1 MAGIGL
7 FRIFDPKVRRHLIS
21 DEGEVVIDEVR
32 QHWVVYSVPM
42 LEVVLAAALL
52 VTMAT
57 TAIGGQPVL
66 LAIVLVLCAHAFW
79 QFLTHHRD
87 RFVVTNMRVMRIR
100 GVFSQ
105 TVATTPIARV
115 LDITLQKPIIGRVF
129 GYGHFVFESAAQDQG
144 FREIKWVSRPDD
156 RDLTIQ
162 RVIQR
167 TGLRASASVDVL
179 QAVVFETARRKQT
192 RNALRPR
199 APTMSKR
206 PLVRTADSG
215 TISSTRTMSSRPR
228 PRVIQN
234 IVCQFAYCT
243 TSVAAGIPNAAP
255 TPRVELM
262 IAIDGI
268 TRRGGSS
275 SRRMLMPSGTTAT
288 AAPWNARP
296 TISTVRFAL
305 IAQSNE
311 PMTIEDS
318 AISST
323 RRLPYM
329 SPARPSSGVN
339 TAPVSSVTVIS
350 QLTSDAGLWVIPGSS
365 GRSGTTMVWLIETST
380 PQNASAARIRRG

>member
-66 LAIVLVLCAHAFW
+66 LAIVLVLLAHAFW

-179 QAVVFETARRKQT
+179 QGDEDSDDDGTGPIGMDSAQEVIAST
-192 RNALRPR
+192 P
-199 APTMSKR
+199 AP
-206 PLVRTADSG
+206 AAAQQ
-215 TISSTRTMSSRPR
+215 SRP
-228 PRVIQN
+228 
-234 IVCQFAYCT
+234 A
-243 TSVAAGIPNAAP
+243 
-255 TPRVELM
+255 
-262 IAIDGI
+262 
-268 TRRGGSS
+268 
-275 SRRMLMPSGTTAT
+275 
-288 AAPWNARP
+288 
-296 TISTVRFAL
+296 
-305 IAQSNE
+305 
-311 PMTIEDS
+311 
-318 AISST
+318 
-323 RRLPYM
+323 
-329 SPARPSSGVN
+329 SPPSSGSKSIFN
-339 TAPVSSVTVIS
+339 S
-350 QLTSDAGLWVIPGSS
+350 
-365 GRSGTTMVWLIETST
+365 E
-380 PQNASAARIRRG
+380 RGNWTDND

>member
-66 LAIVLVLCAHAFW
+66 LAIVLVLLAHAFW
-79 QFLTHHRD
+79 QFLTQHRD

-179 QAVVFETARRKQT
+179 QGDEDSDDDGTGPIGMDSAQEVIAST
-192 RNALRPR
+192 P
-199 APTMSKR
+199 AP
-206 PLVRTADSG
+206 AAAQQ
-215 TISSTRTMSSRPR
+215 SRP
-228 PRVIQN
+228 
-234 IVCQFAYCT
+234 A
-243 TSVAAGIPNAAP
+243 
-255 TPRVELM
+255 
-262 IAIDGI
+262 
-268 TRRGGSS
+268 
-275 SRRMLMPSGTTAT
+275 
-288 AAPWNARP
+288 
-296 TISTVRFAL
+296 
-305 IAQSNE
+305 
-311 PMTIEDS
+311 
-318 AISST
+318 
-323 RRLPYM
+323 
-329 SPARPSSGVN
+329 SPPSSGSKSIFN
-339 TAPVSSVTVIS
+339 S
-350 QLTSDAGLWVIPGSS
+350 
-365 GRSGTTMVWLIETST
+365 E
-380 PQNASAARIRRG
+380 RGNWTDND